1 MLALST
7 VEGLALRSSLKLMR
21 IRSIIYILAVVFLF
35 AVISQHDFGNAQNI
49 YVEKAIYTKD
59 YGLSF
64 FPEYPPDIGETTTLR
79 LRTFAPAQKVTLYSD
94 RFVKIPMVYR
104 NGYWWARFKV
114 PKDYKE
120 GGHFFTVWI
129 KHIKF
134 DSMGMRPS
142 WLKSVV
148 WYKAFEKVEP
158 VIISEESLPHLLDFI
173 PDEEEELP
181 PLVTGEAVKIMVVS
195 PESSPLLIKGSQSIT
210 FKSRTLDGSKEGYAP
225 GTQQTREE
233 TLRINISG
241 SAEETSIDATFYK
254 SSALGISYIG
264 ENEEKVSIL
273 MRSGSIEAYLGDFTA
288 DLTDTEFSRL
298 DKVLSGGWIKGDH
311 DRWGYTALYSSPK
324 GESKYDR
331 MYGDGTQ
338 GPYTLSFSPV
348 VIDSERVTVNGQ
360 LLKRGDDYT
369 IDYQAGTVTFI
380 KTVIDQRSIID
391 ITYDYKQTIYQHAT
405 YGLRGFIKPSPNLK
419 IGATYINDSDIVSNG
434 QIVSSAEPVSHYV
447 VGTDL
452 TVVTDNM
459 TVDGEIAYSAR
470 KMGTEESGIASK
482 FNMAS
487 SYGPF
492 GVTAS
497 IKSVGPHF
505 EKIADP
511 DPREDVWEYAGG
523 LSYRPNALF
532 LSQGN
537 YSYQRYLEGGV
548 MYENLFKSGKAR
560 VTPDNLPSLEYIFN
574 ESDESNDPVTGSSIR
589 RVITRNSVETIHRAG
604 IFATSLKGTL
614 EKWRSRSPSEEVTDY
629 RKINL
634 GLATIGLEKVTFT
647 SNVELENRREPSG
660 LEPYK
665 RTYDLNLSA
674 TPAKN
679 LLFSSSFQI
688 IDDSEYGQ
696 TNVTDLS
703 YRAQPHPIFKTDGKY
718 TITSLLDEFPT
729 TSEAVSKQS
738 GSFSFDLRPYKYLRM
753 RYLYK
758 PNFTQ
763 ILRTKTLSYNNN
775 QQQAEIN
782 LVPTKLVMLGLIHK
796 LGNSYTIYNNDYPNY
811 RVKEKNED
819 TNSTLYTLKMAP
831 FKQLSTEFNY
841 QTENSLSNTLAA
853 TQEPYSY
860 TKGRTDR
867 KTFDVIA
874 KTSLSEKFSIDSRY
888 TYQKIDEGSGEAT
901 ANVTDTKTHTGSLKG
916 IWNVSDFWT
925 YSVSG
930 SFSRTTDY
938 LLSTVIYT
946 ISPGVGFIYRVGDKL
961 RVDFDYVHS
970 RSFSGSDSEV
980 NDFSLKYKYSI
991 SQYVDFTIQAE
1002 HEIGRAP
1009 DYRLT
1014 DITGNLE
1021 IKL

>member
-1 MLALST
+1 MSIN
-7 VEGLALRSSLKLMR
+7 GRLRRR
-21 IRSIIYILAVVFLF
+21 IILVVLFLF
-35 AVISQHDFGNAQNI
+35 ALISFYDVGTAQNVL
-49 YVEKAIYTKD
+49 YEEAIYTKD
-59 YGLSF
+59 YALSF
-64 FPEYPPDIGETTTLR
+64 FPKYPPDIGETTTLR

-94 RFVKIPMVYR
+94 REVKIPMVYR
-104 NGYWWARFKV
+104 NGYWWARFKI
-114 PKDYKE
+114 PKDYQE

-134 DSMGMRPS
+134 DPKGFKPQWS
-142 WLKSVV
+142 KSVV
-148 WYKAFEKVEP
+148 WYKSFKKAVPEIMGGEP
-158 VIISEESLPHLLDFI
+158 DARSPLDFI
-173 PDEEEELP
+173 PDEEDELP
-181 PLVTGEAVKIMVVS
+181 PLVTGEAIKVTVVS

-210 FKSRTLDGSKEGYAP
+210 FKTRSLEGSKEGYVP

-233 TLRINISG
+233 ILRINISG

-264 ENEEKVSIL
+264 ENEEKISIRL
-273 MRSGSIEAYLGDFTA
+273 RRGSTEAFLGDFTA
-288 DLTDTEFSRL
+288 EFTDTEFTRL
-298 DKVLSGGWIKGDH
+298 DKVLSGGWIKGDYG
-311 DRWGYTALYSSPK
+311 RWGFSSLYSSPK
-324 GESKYDR
+324 GDAKYDR

-338 GPYTLSFSPV
+338 GPYKLEFSPL
-348 VIDSERVTVNGQ
+348 VIDSERVTVDGILQ
-360 LLKRGDDYT
+360 KRGDDYT
-369 IDYQAGTVTFI
+369 IDYQSGSIAFI
-380 KTVIDQRSIID
+380 KGVVDPKSIIQVN
-391 ITYDYKQTIYQHAT
+391 YDYRQTVYQHAT

-419 IGATYINDSDIVSNG
+419 VGATYINDSDIVSDG
-434 QIVSSAEPVSHYV
+434 QVVSSAEPVSHYV

-452 TVVTDNM
+452 TVVTDNL
-459 TVDGEIAYSAR
+459 TADGEIAYSAR
-470 KMGTEESGIASK
+470 KLGTEESGIASK

-492 GVTAS
+492 GITAS
-497 IKSVGPHF
+497 LKSVGPHF
-505 EKIADP
+505 DKIADP
-511 DPREDVWEYAGG
+511 DPKEDVWEYAGG
-523 LSYRPNALF
+523 LSYRPNSLF

-548 MYENLFKSGKAR
+548 MYENLYKLGKAKL
-560 VTPDNLPSLEYIFN
+560 TPDKFPSLGYVFN
-574 ESDESNDPVTGSSIR
+574 ETDESNDPVTGSSIR
-589 RVITRNSVETIHRAG
+589 RVITKNSVETIHQAG
-604 IFATSLKGTL
+604 IFSTSLKGTL
-614 EKWRSRSPSEEVTDY
+614 EKWLRRSPSEEVTDY
-629 RKINL
+629 RRVNL

-647 SNVELENRREPSG
+647 SNVELENRTEPTG

-665 RTYDLNLSA
+665 RTYNLNLSA
-674 TPAKN
+674 TPSKN
-679 LLFSSSFQI
+679 FLFSSSFQI
-688 IDDSEYGQ
+688 IDDSEDGQ

-718 TITSLLDEFPT
+718 TITSLLDEFAT
-729 TSEAVSKQS
+729 TSEAVSRQS

-763 ILRTKTLSYNNN
+763 ILRTKTLSYNND

-782 LVPTKLVMLGLIHK
+782 LVPTKVVMLGLIRK
-796 LGNSYTIYNNDYPNY
+796 LGNNYTVYNNDYPNY
-811 RVKEKNED
+811 TVKEKNED

-831 FKQLSTEFNY
+831 FQQLSTEINY
-841 QTENSLSNTLAA
+841 QIENSFSNTLAA

-860 TKGRTDR
+860 TQGRTDR
-867 KTFDVIA
+867 KTFDVIT

-888 TYQKIDEGSGEAT
+888 TYQKTDEGSGEST
-901 ANVTDTKTHTGSLKG
+901 SNVTDTKTHTGSLKG
-916 IWNVSDFWT
+916 MWNVSDFWA

-938 LLSTVIYT
+938 ILSNVIYT

-970 RSFSGSDSEV
+970 RSFSGAESEV
-980 NDFSLKYKYSI
+980 NDFSLRYKYSI
-991 SQYVDFTIQAE
+991 SEYVDFTIQAE

-1009 DYRLT
+1009 DYKLT

-1021 IKL
+1021 INL